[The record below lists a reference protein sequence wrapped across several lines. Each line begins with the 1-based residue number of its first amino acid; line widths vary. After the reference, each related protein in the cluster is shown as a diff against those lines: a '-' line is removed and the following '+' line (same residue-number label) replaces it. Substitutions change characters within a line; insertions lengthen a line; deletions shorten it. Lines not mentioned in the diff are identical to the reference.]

1 MSEEDRSSLYD
12 WLREQTGEHLA
23 EYVMSCLLPAPLT
36 DVATKSDVGKVKSE
50 VAVPRSD
57 VGKVRSDMGKL
68 ESRFDRLL
76 LLREADRVEMTAQRE
91 ADRAEMATQRE
102 ADRAEMAAQREAD
115 RKRSTWFVG
124 SVGIALSAQI
134 LATHFGWIPSGI

>member
-1 MSEEDRSSLYD
+1 MSEQDRSSLYD

-36 DVATKSDVGKVKSE
+36 DVATKSDVGKIKSE
-50 VAVPRSD
+50 VAVLRSD
-57 VGKVRSDMGKL
+57 IGKVRSDMGKL

-76 LLREADRVEMTAQRE
+76 LMREADRV
-91 ADRAEMATQRE
+91 EMATQRE